1 MHHKR
6 TLELPSDARKLAIAS
21 LRRHFREEL
30 DHDIGDLQAALVLDF
45 VLAELGP
52 SIYNMGVA
60 DAKGFFADRTEDLQ
74 ALSLE
79 EFTYWPS
86 ATRRRA

>member
-1 MHHKR
+1 MRNKR
-6 TLELPSDARKLAIAS
+6 TLELTGDARKLAIAS
-21 LRRHFREEL
+21 IRRHFQEAL
-30 DHDIGDLQAALVLDF
+30 DLEIGDLKASLTLDF

-52 SIYNMGVA
+52 SIYNIGVA
-60 DAKGFFADRTEDLQ
+60 DSRKFLVDRTEDLS

-86 ATRRRA
+86 ASRRRA